1 MSNSAKVAPD
11 TSKSIP
17 IKSNYKNKD
26 DHIDEDF
33 KTPPTSSFLL
43 EQHQQQDKVVKFAPN
58 EVTIIPN
65 NKSNEED
72 DEEKPEKMED
82 IVLSNEDV
90 FVNLTLISKIEVG
103 DKLVRNKADKL
114 LNIDTTYFQFLTRWF
129 RGNNRNNSLKF
140 ISLVLVKAFEIND
153 KLLSDK
159 TANTAQQ
166 LFRLTSDLK
175 NCLNGLNNL
184 KQTYSYD
191 KLIQSEID
199 VMIDNIRL
207 KLDYNSKNLHF

>member
-1 MSNSAKVAPD
+1 MSSSAKVAPE

-17 IKSNYKNKD
+17 IKNNNKNEQSD
-26 DHIDEDF
+26 DDF
-33 KTPPTSSFLL
+33 KTPPISSFLL
-43 EQHQQQDKVVKFAPN
+43 EQHQQQKK

-65 NKSNEED
+65 NKNDEE

-140 ISLVLVKAFEIND
+140 INLVLVKAFEIND